1 VALFQEVVGL
11 LHATVDNVRDVLRT
25 PDGAVKKRVIRGKI
39 VVHSASLLFAGQH
52 KNQYGG
58 PGFFLVAAGF
68 RSGGDSPLTTNAK
81 LYCWFSANVNG
92 PTVSDK
98 ALFGLAS
105 MEDFGHSRRRGRLL
119 RSSACSSAS
128 TSPGRFCFSGYSGS
142 IWRIERL
149 AGLLFVPYAAWV
161 TYATILNASLW
172 LLNKT

>member
-1 VALFQEVVGL
+1 
-11 LHATVDNVRDVLRT
+11 
-25 PDGAVKKRVIRGKI
+25 
-39 VVHSASLLFAGQH
+39 LFAGQH

-105 MEDFGHSRRRGRLL
+105 MEDFGHRLGEYGGL
-119 RSSACSSAS
+119 RSFEATRTAFAVFGVQLCLNLAWSFLFFGLQRIDLALLEIVILLVAVIIM
-128 TSPGRFCFSGYSGS
+128 F
-142 IWRIERL
+142 WRIERL